1 MKILNSDQVL
11 KTFQSEL
18 KTKAQ
23 PTSVEKEF
31 GIILNEAVETKS
43 TAAGASMQTTFVNPL
58 PGFGPAPPSPSDHQ
72 LTADNIED
80 MINLLDQ
87 YRDKLADPRI
97 TLKQIDPVI
106 MEMSREMENL
116 APVLDSLPA
125 EDGLRNILNQTMV
138 AISLEISKFYRGD
151 YISS

>member
-1 MKILNSDQVL
+1 MKILNNEQVL
-11 KTFQSEL
+11 NTFQSEL
-18 KTKAQ
+18 NSKAQ
-23 PTSVEKEF
+23 PMSGEKEF
-31 GIILNEAVETKS
+31 GVILNETVEKKS
-43 TAAGASMQTTFVNPL
+43 TVALASMQTTFVNSL
-58 PGFGPAPPSPSDHQ
+58 PGFQPAPPSPSDHQ
-72 LTADNIED
+72 FTANNIED

-138 AISLEISKFYRGD
+138 TISLEISKFYRGD